1 MLKGTYFDTSTND
14 TYIYV
19 EIKKD
24 KTKQERNDY
33 KDKFINKNIFQWES
47 ENNTTLDNERGNKLK
62 NTKQVYLFVRKMD
75 KEDNIILPFT
85 YFGTGKLTNVRESQV
100 IDKKTKE
107 INKTLLFDILL
118 DNEVPEEYF
127 IDFEI
132 PTEQIL

>member
-19 EIKKD
+19 GIKKD

-118 DNEVPEEYF
+118 DNEVLEEYF

-132 PTEQIL
+132 STEQIL

>member
-19 EIKKD
+19 GIKKD

-118 DNEVPEEYF
+118 DDEVPEEYF

>member
-19 EIKKD
+19 GIKKD

-132 PTEQIL
+132 PTE

>member
-19 EIKKD
+19 GIKKD

-33 KDKFINKNIFQWES
+33 KDKFIDKNIFQWES

>member
-19 EIKKD
+19 GIKKD
-24 KTKQERNDY
+24 KSKQERNDY
-33 KDKFINKNIFQWES
+33 KDKFISKNIFQWES

-132 PTEQIL
+132 PTE

>member
-19 EIKKD
+19 GIKKD

>member
-19 EIKKD
+19 GIKKD

-47 ENNTTLDNERGNKLK
+47 ENNTTLNNERGNKLK

>member
-19 EIKKD
+19 GIKKD

-118 DNEVPEEYF
+118 DNEVPKEYF

>member
-19 EIKKD
+19 GIKKD

-75 KEDNIILPFT
+75 KEDNIILPYT

>member
-1 MLKGTYFDTSTND
+1 LLKGTYFDTSTND

-19 EIKKD
+19 GIKKD

>member
-19 EIKKD
+19 GIKKD

-100 IDKKTKE
+100 IYKKTKE